1 MFSAAFGF
9 RDGVQTWT
17 VVHDPDQGMYS
28 LATTGEPPPE
38 LDAIRTR
45 LKSQQEAEGG
55 EEADVDF
62 MFDAAPDLVAALS
75 GYERNRGDPI
85 GLTRLQPIRRGF
97 LKSLFGRG

>member
-1 MFSAAFGF
+1 
-9 RDGVQTWT
+9 
-17 VVHDPDQGMYS
+17 MYS

-38 LDAIRTR
+38 LDAIRIR
-45 LKSQQEAEGG
+45 LKSQQDAEGG

-75 GYERNRGDPI
+75 GYERNRGTPI

-97 LKSLFGRG
+97 LKSLLGRG